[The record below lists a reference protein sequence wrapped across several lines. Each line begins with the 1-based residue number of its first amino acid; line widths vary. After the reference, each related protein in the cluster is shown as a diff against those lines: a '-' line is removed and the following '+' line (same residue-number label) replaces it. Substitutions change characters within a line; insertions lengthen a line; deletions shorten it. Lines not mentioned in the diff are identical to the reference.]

1 MRRWIALLVGA
12 TAVFVGAAR
21 PVAAA
26 PGAPETPASTA
37 SVPPD
42 AVGVS
47 LSQVAGSGLAV
58 TLDPGASEE
67 HDLVVSNHT
76 ANLRL
81 TVKLVATDATGKLGA
96 AAASWLAFGDD
107 TVQLD
112 PHAATTVPMTIA
124 VPHDTQPGSA
134 LAHVNVSVESA
145 VAAAD
150 GTPVAGTAQQTFPV
164 SVSVRG
170 TPTAQI
176 AIADVHRVDSGSQ
189 HQLAVVLRNFG
200 DQGAQVSGHVRVAGD
215 HSQTL
220 PFQIAL
226 APQRDTT
233 VDLDWNAPPVGTASD
248 VAVDVEYG
256 GGNAASWSS
265 RLGGA
270 PTDLSPH
277 SAGTTPTTSAS
288 TSGATT
294 AAATSGTAGSG
305 KPLWKQSIATILAIL
320 ALLGAASWFGFEFVA
335 SRRRRRDEFA
345 AGPVGAGAPG
355 WAPPPWAQ
363 PGWVAAPSAD
373 TIDLARQLVR
383 LTDVIVQLVETQR
396 ATREFPGE
404 PARARSPDIV
414 AAAPAAPA
422 APVVAADAPAVDLY
436 PVGAP
441 PGPAETG
448 RLERDDVRDARA
460 GPAPPQTRAPDWLRV
475 ADPPDAAPPQP
486 DEPDEPVE
494 PVEPVEPEPLRSAAL
509 PSSDVARP
517 EPVEA
522 ARPEPVDDAVFALF
536 VDDEEPEPQ
545 PTPEPAPAPA
555 PAPEV
560 RRSVAV
566 DPRAAVL
573 ARLTEL
579 DRQRRKLRGW
589 MDAEES
595 GAAVEPPEGADRYE
609 RTTGDSS

>member
-26 PGAPETPASTA
+26 PGAPETPAAAT

-47 LSQVAGSGLAV
+47 LAQVAGSGLAV

-81 TVKLVATDATGKLGA
+81 TVKLVATDATGRLGA

-112 PHAATTVPMTIA
+112 PHVAATVPMTIA

-134 LAHVNVSVESA
+134 LADVNVSVESA

-150 GTPVAGTAQQTFPV
+150 GSPVAGTAQQTFPV

-176 AIADVHRVDSGSQ
+176 AIADVHRVDDGSR

-200 DQGAQVSGHVRVAGD
+200 AQGAQVSGHVRVAGD
-215 HSQTL
+215 QPQQLTFH
-220 PFQIAL
+220 ANL
-226 APQRDTT
+226 AASRDTT
-233 VDLDWNAPPVGTASD
+233 VDLDWSAPPVGTASD

-265 RLGGA
+265 SLGGA
-270 PTDLSPH
+270 PTDLSPQ
-277 SAGTTPTTSAS
+277 SSTPTSTPTTNAS
-288 TSGATT
+288 TSGSGPAASTNGSATP
-294 AAATSGTAGSG
+294 G
-305 KPLWKQSIATILAIL
+305 KPLWKQQIATILAIL

-335 SRRRRRDEFA
+335 SRRRRRQEFD
-345 AGPVGAGAPG
+345 AGPVAAGALG

-363 PGWVAAPSAD
+363 PGWVAPPSAD

-396 ATREFPGE
+396 ATWEFPGE
-404 PARARSPDIV
+404 PARARSPDR
-414 AAAPAAPA
+414 APPDVH
-422 APVVAADAPAVDLY
+422 PVELY

-448 RLERDDVRDARA
+448 RIERDDVRDARA
-460 GPAPPQTRAPDWLRV
+460 GPAPPVPSAPDEARV
-475 ADPPDAAPPQP
+475 VDPPEPEPAPPQA
-486 DEPDEPVE
+486 
-494 PVEPVEPEPLRSAAL
+494 PVEPEPLRSAAL

-517 EPVEA
+517 EPV
-522 ARPEPVDDAVFALF
+522 DDGVFALF
-536 VDDEEPEPQ
+536 VDDDEATEPEPE
-545 PTPEPAPAPA
+545 PEPAPRAEGASHRRGGSARRGAEAADRARPPTPQA
-555 PAPEV
+555 ARLDGCGGV
-560 RRSVAV
+560 RRG
-566 DPRAAVL
+566 DRAAGRRRSL
-573 ARLTEL
+573 RADHGRELLTLRHHHAE
-579 DRQRRKLRGW
+579 QRHRRAL
-589 MDAEES
+589 
-595 GAAVEPPEGADRYE
+595 VEILVPVPALG
-609 RTTGDSS
+609 